1 MTSESA
7 AGGYLQLCSDRRYH
21 RRTMAAFERAT
32 GLRADEYW
40 IEARPGGAPAYQDTT
55 RLARIAYREGARHM
69 GWAAHGD
76 ACRGFYGA
84 SDHDM
89 RAKLERAAR
98 SRADDFRDAAHYTL
112 VGLDSD
118 VAVSRIR

>member
-1 MTSESA
+1 MSTED
-7 AGGYLQLCSDRRYH
+7 GRVGYLQLCSDRRYH

-32 GLRADEYW
+32 GLGPDEYW
-40 IEARPGGAPAYQDTT
+40 IEARPGGAPGYADTS
-55 RLARIAYREGARHM
+55 RMARIAYREGARHM

-76 ACRGFYGA
+76 VCRGFYGA

-98 SRADDFRDAAHYTL
+98 SRARDFRDAAHYTL
-112 VGLDSD
+112 FGVGGEIE
-118 VAVSRIR
+118 VTRIA